1 MPFAENFHPE
11 WGVLAPTP
19 NFVRTIRTVL
29 VATAIGATAG
39 AGTVL
44 ALMDRPVAEA
54 RNPVQDA
61 PAMVMLA
68 PSPASATTTGTVT
81 PSTAETSAASAALTE
96 LNSAP
101 PAPDKIDKASRD
113 GTAATPPPSEAA
125 SVRPE
130 PPLPAIAAAENE
142 TGKGAAKKHRKT
154 VHRRHRIQDAYF
166 GRDRGGERGY
176 NTAYRQW

>member
-11 WGVLAPTP
+11 WGVLAPAP
-19 NFVRTIRTVL
+19 NFVRTMRIVL
-29 VATAIGATAG
+29 VATVIGATAG

-44 ALMDRPVAEA
+44 ALMDRPISQAREA
-54 RNPVQDA
+54 IQDA

-68 PSPASATTTGTVT
+68 PSATNATTTGTVT
-81 PSTAETSAASAALTE
+81 PSTAETSAASAALNE

-101 PAPDKIDKASRD
+101 PAPDKIDMASRD
-113 GTAATPPPSEAA
+113 GAAATPQSSDAA
-125 SVRPE
+125 PAQAE
-130 PPLPAIAAAENE
+130 PPVPAIAAAENGA
-142 TGKGAAKKHRKT
+142 GKGAAKKHHKT

>member
-11 WGVLAPTP
+11 WGVLAPAPTL
-19 NFVRTIRTVL
+19 VRTIRNVL

-44 ALMDRPVAEA
+44 ALMDRPVSEA
-54 RNPVQDA
+54 RKPIQDA

-68 PSPASATTTGTVT
+68 PSATSATTTGTVT
-81 PSTAETSAASAALTE
+81 PSTAETSAASAALNE

-101 PAPDKIDKASRD
+101 PAPEKIDIASRD
-113 GTAATPPPSEAA
+113 GAAATPPPSEAA
-125 SVRPE
+125 PVRAE
-130 PPLPAIAAAENE
+130 PPVPAIAAAENE
-142 TGKGAAKKHRKT
+142 TGKGAAKKHHKT
-154 VHRRHRIQDAYF
+154 VHRRHRVQDAYI

-176 NTAYRQW
+176 STAYRQW